1 MPCLPWGTAALIL
14 LVFSHL
20 SKRTLRAVGLNEP
33 TRKGREGGPALLCVR
48 RTSIAASRGGLLAP
62 AATWGGFG
70 GEDTSSL
77 GVSTPRN
84 PLCLLPLAF
93 PAPQHCCGN
102 KCSARV
108 AYQRQRQARFSHNFF
123 VSGDTFDSGPAPCS
137 KGWNFESKVKYLC
150 VFGGRGLPQKMST
163 NIAIL
168 SWIPSTILP
177 MK

>member
-48 RTSIAASRGGLLAP
+48 RTSITASGGGLLAP
-62 AATWGGFG
+62 ATTWGGFG

-84 PLCLLPLAF
+84 PLCLLPELSLLPSTVVGTSVLHVWRTNANAK
-93 PAPQHCCGN
+93 PASLTISLCQGIL
-102 KCSARV
+102 SAV
-108 AYQRQRQARFSHNFF
+108 
-123 VSGDTFDSGPAPCS
+123 GLPPCS
-137 KGWNFESKVKYLC
+137 KGWNFESKVKYLR

-163 NIAIL
+163 I
-168 SWIPSTILP
+168 SYPG
-177 MK
+177 